1 MSTFS
6 ILRYTKSAAIT
17 PKQGEVLSLDVA
29 LPNGSQATMEIHIR
43 KYEKRPVFLIPRL
56 GELGSYQSSTMQ
68 RVLQAVSS
76 AYAGV
81 LSLPHAIKI

>member
-6 ILRYTKSAAIT
+6 ILRYTKSAAPA

-29 LPNGSQATMEIHIR
+29 LPNGHQETLEILIG

-56 GELGSYQSSTMQ
+56 GELGHYQSAAMQ

-81 LSLPHAIKI
+81 LALPHAIEI